1 MGPWP
6 GWTADARANPTM
18 SARSQGRANRGVRR
32 DAAPQDAVR
41 RAMLAG
47 APAGFVLRPPWS
59 LAADAFDRACTRCGK
74 CVDACPTHV
83 VKLASGV
90 VRVDF
95 ADGECTFC
103 GECVDACRH
112 DAFDAGARER
122 GAPAWNLVAR
132 IGATC
137 LARLAVVCQ
146 SCGDACES
154 HAIRFR
160 PRAGSVPEPRVDPA
174 ACTGCGACVRVCPSS
189 AIGIRPRAGEP
200 AAA

>member
-1 MGPWP
+1 
-6 GWTADARANPTM
+6 
-18 SARSQGRANRGVRR
+18 
-32 DAAPQDAVR
+32 
-41 RAMLAG
+41 ML
-47 APAGFVLRPPWS
+47 PPW
-59 LAADAFDRACTRCGK
+59 ARDPAAFDRACTRCGD
-74 CVDACPTHV
+74 CIDRCPTHV
-83 VKLASGV
+83 LTLRAGV
-90 VRVDF
+90 VQVDF
-95 ADGECTFC
+95 DDAECTFC

-189 AIGIRPRAGEP
+189 AIGIKPRAGEP